1 MHADLVVASRD
12 EEESML
18 KQVFVAALA
27 AVLWSSGC
35 ATAPETPSD
44 QQNLETQ
51 ASATLDAMAARD
63 ARIPR
68 LVAES
73 HGYVVFP
80 EIGKGGA
87 LVGGA
92 HGLGVVYENGAPIG
106 YVVMNQGSIGAQLGG
121 QTFSEL
127 VLFRTGAA
135 LERLKASNFELGG
148 DASAVMLTRGGGRA
162 LTFERGVA
170 VFVLPRGGLMVD
182 LSVSG
187 QQLDFQ
193 PRG

>member
-1 MHADLVVASRD
+1 MSRLWRD
-12 EEESML
+12 EEESMV
-18 KQVFVAALA
+18 KHVFIAALA

-35 ATAPETPSD
+35 AGAPKTTSE
-44 QQNLETQ
+44 QQNLEDQ
-51 ASATLDAMAARD
+51 ASAALDAMAARD

-73 HGYVVFP
+73 HGYAVFP
-80 EIGKGGA
+80 EVGKGGA

-92 HGLGVVYENGAPIG
+92 HGLGVVYEKGEPIG
-106 YVVMNQGSIGAQLGG
+106 YVVLNQGSIGAQLGG
-121 QTFSEL
+121 QTFAEL
-127 VLFRTGAA
+127 VLFRTSGA
-135 LERLKASNFELGG
+135 LERLKASNFEVGG

-162 LTFERGVA
+162 IRFERGVA

-193 PRG
+193 PRS